1 MKVTGNPEAQN
12 GTWGQIKLEDLEQE
26 RSEVRKTVEKKTTPK
41 FVYEML
47 EGMDGKYQYEDE
59 EGLTFKANGDFN
71 KFILAKVDGKEV
83 DENNYTVKSGS
94 TIITL
99 KPTYL
104 DTLSEGKHLKLT
116 LRDETFFMNAIGFN
130 IGNLAEEYKIGDR
143 IDVVGAL
150 EINQY
155 NGNETIQ
162 MNLKDIRKSY

>member
-1 MKVTGNPEAQN
+1 
-12 GTWGQIKLEDLEQE
+12 
-26 RSEVRKTVEKKTTPK
+26 
-41 FVYEML
+41 ML

-104 DTLSEGKHLKLT
+104 DTLSEGKHT
-116 LRDETFFMNAIGFN
+116 LLLAYEDGEIETEFTVYPKEDNNEENQNDNSN
-130 IGNLAEEYKIGDR
+130 IGD
-143 IDVVGAL
+143 
-150 EINQY
+150 
-155 NGNETIQ
+155 NGNEDNNKNTNKETPETGDNSNIALFISGLLVSGICFIIV
-162 MNLKDIRKSY
+162 LKWKTKNQRIRKNRQ